1 MNLTVNFHAECL
13 SFSEKRYLAIGGNQ
27 LTIWEEVTLNEGSA
41 RAWFNVHSAVMPR
54 AFVEVRFSPCER
66 LFATAESMV
75 ISDLI
80 DNDPYISEFPI
91 FKNLVN

>member
-41 RAWFNVHSAVMPR
+41 HAWFNVHSAVMPR
-54 AFVEVRFSPCER
+54 AFVDVLFSPCER

-75 ISDLI
+75 KLWKCT
-80 DNDPYISEFPI
+80 ET
-91 FKNLVN
+91 VNSHFVELSFS

>member
-41 RAWFNVHSAVMPR
+41 RAWFNVHSAIMPR
-54 AFVEVRFSPCER
+54 AFLEVRFSPCER

-75 ISDLI
+75 IGDIIFCNFIL
-80 DNDPYISEFPI
+80 SEFSF
-91 FKNLVN
+91 FKNMVN

>member
-1 MNLTVNFHAECL
+1 LNLTVSFHAECL
-13 SFSEKRYLAIGGNQ
+13 SFSEKRYLAIGGTQ

-75 ISDLI
+75 INNIIEWNLI
-80 DNDPYISEFPI
+80 HSLRI
-91 FKNLVN
+91 FLF